1 VRSAPLSGIVFVV
14 GFLVAIALFGGG
26 AGGRPAE
33 IAAYYASHGDRV
45 RQIAGFYVLGAS
57 VLFFV
62 WFAAV
67 LCRRLDAPLVLAAW
81 ALTGALLLAADA
93 LWAATA
99 VTVQHE
105 PTFVLDPSTHLVV
118 EEAGFA
124 LFLAAMLA
132 AIVLVAAA
140 SAAILRTRAL
150 PRLVGVLGFPVA
162 ASLTA
167 AWYFLPVF
175 ALLAWTAAV
184 SLLLAFDAGTSD

>member
-1 VRSAPLSGIVFVV
+1 VRSAPLSGIAFVV

-26 AGGRPAE
+26 AGRRPAE
-33 IAAYYASHGDRV
+33 IAAYYSSHGDRL

-67 LCRRLDAPLVLAAW
+67 LCRRLDAPLVLAAGS
-81 ALTGALLLAADA
+81 LTGALLLAADA

-105 PTFVLDPSTHLVV
+105 PGFLLDPSTHLAL
-118 EEAGFA
+118 EDAGFV

-132 AIVLVAAA
+132 AIVLVVAA

-150 PRLVGVLGFPVA
+150 PRLVGVLGFPFA
-162 ASLTA
+162 ASLAA

-184 SLLLAFDAGTSD
+184 SLLLAFGVGTSD